1 MGNYNN
7 DKNKIRRKKISSS
20 STKTT
25 ASSSKS
31 TKTSSSKNSTRKPNK
46 KDKFKIIRTIGVA
59 LLVTL
64 VLGVAASSALIFVAL
79 KNVEPITKALLD
91 KKVNTVTELLYN
103 DGSLMGNPPTD
114 NKKVP
119 ISIKDMPAHLQ
130 HALVS
135 IEDERFYEH
144 DGVDFKGLA
153 RAAVL
158 NLLTS
163 SSPGGSTIPMQVSK
177 NLLTSKE
184 VSVIRKIKDIYY
196 ALEMNKTLS
205 KEEILELYLNS
216 AYFGSGA
223 IGVEAAA
230 NAYFDKHAKDLSTAE
245 SAMIV
250 GITQNPQKYAA
261 YRTAKLT
268 GNETKDDLKNKVK
281 FFVNGKNDNF
291 DDPTRVERDMV
302 DKMYSW
308 GLIPDY
314 DYYKQLKNGTMVC
327 RKVEL
332 NPDAKKRQETVLAKM
347 LELGYLTQ
355 EEYNKSI
362 AEKIEIKLP
371 KPTKKPASTVE
382 DLIEDDVISSLI
394 NQGYTDTEAHNL
406 YFNGG
411 LKIRTTIDKSMQGE
425 LEGQFNNRANFPETI
440 MGSDGVPQPQ
450 AAMVILDYRTG
461 QIKALMG
468 GREIKA
474 RKVWNR
480 AISPHQPGSTIK
492 PLAVYTPAIDNGKN
506 QADTFSDVP
515 GGYRFSQNNEW
526 DPKTTTA
533 GTGSMTMR
541 QALAKS
547 SNTIAVKVAE
557 TLGDSYEDCVDTM
570 LDYLKNFGLSDL
582 KDGPGGKDRK
592 FSALTLGGMTKGV
605 SPLDMAA
612 AYGTLANGGVYVEPI
627 TFTTIESSD
636 GQVLVQNTPEEHKV
650 VDAQVAYVVTDMMK
664 SVITEGTGK
673 SASIGSMPVAGKT
686 GTTNEDKDAW
696 FVGYTPYYVGS
707 TYIGD
712 DYRLNPDTKSTI
724 PRRGVAGGSSTSA
737 KLWAHVMSKVHKDLK
752 PTEFKKPSSIEFFN
766 INLFTG
772 NVVGKGSYNSAIAAF
787 IKGHTPS
794 GSAIDH
800 TPQVP
805 KATTEEKKP
814 ENENPDNA
822 NTQNPQ
828 NPSTPENQ
836 TPNTGANGT
845 NNGANGNQGNNNQ
858 TTTPGGTNS
867 PNPGDG
873 NANAGGGTPPTQGGG
888 TNPGGGATLTP
899 TPTQPVTPSPNPQ
912 TPAPNTGA

>member
-1 MGNYNN
+1 MGNDNN

-20 STKTT
+20 STRPT
-25 ASSSKS
+25 ASSNKSSK
-31 TKTSSSKNSTRKPNK
+31 SSSKNSTRKPNK
-46 KDKFKIIRTIGVA
+46 KDKFKVLRTIGVT

-64 VLGVAASSALIFVAL
+64 VLGVAVSSALVFVAL

-119 ISIKDMPAHLQ
+119 ISVKDMPTHLQ

-144 DGVDFKGLA
+144 NGVDFKGLA
-153 RAAVL
+153 RATVA

-184 VSVIRKIKDIYY
+184 VSVVRKIKDIYY

-223 IGVEAAA
+223 IGVEAAS
-230 NAYFDKHAKDLSTAE
+230 NAYFDKHAKDLSVAE

-250 GITQNPQKYAA
+250 GITQNPNKYAA

-268 GNETKDDLKNKVK
+268 GNETKEDLQNKVK
-281 FFVNGKNDNF
+281 FYVNGKNDNF
-291 DDPTRVERDMV
+291 DDPTRVELDMI
-302 DKMYSW
+302 DKMYDW
-308 GLIPDY
+308 GLLPDD
-314 DYYKQLKNGTMVC
+314 DYYKQLKDGTMVC

-332 NPDAKKRQETVLAKM
+332 NPEAKKRQETVLMKM

-355 EEYNKSI
+355 EEYDKAV

-382 DLIEDDVISSLI
+382 DLIEDDVINSLI
-394 NQGYTDTEAHNL
+394 AQGYTDSEANNL

-411 LKIRTTIDKSMQGE
+411 LKIRTTIDKGMQSN
-425 LEGQFNNRANFPETI
+425 LEDEFNNRANFPGTI
-440 MGSDGVPQPQ
+440 IGPDGVPQPQ
-450 AAMVILDYRTG
+450 AAMVILDYRSG

-474 RKVWNR
+474 RKVLNR
-480 AISPHQPGSTIK
+480 ATSPHQPGSTIK

-506 QADTFSDVP
+506 QADVYSDVP
-515 GGYRFSQNNEW
+515 GGYKFEKNTKWN
-526 DPKTTTA
+526 PKTTTA
-533 GTGSMTMR
+533 GSGTMTMR

-557 TLGDSYEDCVDTM
+557 SLGSSYDDCVDVM

-582 KDGPGGKDRK
+582 KDGPGGADRT

-627 TFTTIESSD
+627 TFTTVESSD
-636 GQVLVQNTPEEHKV
+636 GQVLIQNTPEEHKV
-650 VDAQVAYVVTDMMK
+650 VDSEVAYVMTDMMK

-673 SASIGSMPVAGKT
+673 SAKLGDMPVAGKT
-686 GTTNEDKDAW
+686 GTTNDDKDAW

-712 DYRLNPDTKSTI
+712 DYRVTQEKKESI
-724 PRRGVAGGSSTSA
+724 PRRGVVKGSSTSA
-737 KLWAHVMSKVHKDLK
+737 KLWAKVMESVHEDLK
-752 PTEFKKPSSIEFFN
+752 PTEFKKPSNIEFFN
-766 INLFTG
+766 INLTNG
-772 NVVGKGSYNSAIAAF
+772 NVMSKGAYNSAIAAF
-787 IKGHTPS
+787 IKGNTPS
-794 GSAIDH
+794 GSPINH
-800 TPQVP
+800 TPTVNEKQDVEDKKSDTEEQNNTNTQTPEVP
-805 KATTEEKKP
+805 KVP
-814 ENENPDNA
+814 ENPTNPV
-822 NTQNPQ
+822 
-828 NPSTPENQ
+828 TP
-836 TPNTGANGT
+836 GDNGT
-845 NNGANGNQGNNNQ
+845 
-858 TTTPGGTNS
+858 TTTPGDNTNNTGTGTGS
-867 PNPGDG
+867 GTTTGG
-873 NANAGGGTPPTQGGG
+873 NNNTGTGGTKPPDQGSGGSTNTTPPTQ
-888 TNPGGGATLTP
+888 
-899 TPTQPVTPSPNPQ
+899 PTQPVNPTPNPQ
-912 TPAPNTGA
+912 TTAPNAGA